1 MSKKLLS
8 SNPIEKKKT
17 YLTSYSDGLGI
28 VTETDTSSLLQYNR
42 SAAADWRPG
51 SMIGNTQKHI
61 QPIANI
67 PTAIYYQLLEKF
79 GPVKHNQKEWKKW
92 LNDPD
97 HRDFRTTGGKV

>member
-17 YLTSYSDGLGI
+17 YLASDSDGLSI
-28 VTETDTSSLLQYNR
+28 VTETDTSNLLKYNR
-42 SAAADWRPG
+42 EENNNWRPG

-67 PTAIYYQLLEKF
+67 PTAIYYNLLEKF
-79 GPVKHNQKEWKKW
+79 GPVKNNPKAWRKW

-97 HRDFRTTGGKV
+97 HKAFRTTGGKV

>member
-17 YLTSYSDGLGI
+17 YLTSDSDGLSI
-28 VTETDTSSLLQYNR
+28 VTETDTSNLLKHNR
-42 SAAADWRPG
+42 EENNNWRPG

-67 PTAIYYQLLEKF
+67 PTAIYYLLLEKF
-79 GPVKHNQKEWKKW
+79 GPVKHNKKAWMRW

-97 HRDFRTTGGKV
+97 HKAFRTTGGKV